1 MADLRNTQY
10 SAPARNAMVDALA
23 ALLNTGYLRI
33 YSGAQPATA
42 DDAPGAGTLLAELRF
57 GNPAF
62 AAAAAGQA
70 AANAITQ
77 DSAANATGTA
87 AWFRALK
94 SDGATTV
101 LDGNVGKTGD
111 ANTNNLE
118 LGTDQIVQDAIIQVT
133 AMTISVAAAGV

>member
-10 SAPARNAMVDALA
+10 STAAINAMVDALA
-23 ALLNTGYLRI
+23 ALLVSGYIRI
-33 YSGAQPATA
+33 YSGSQPANANTA
-42 DDAPGAGTLLAELRF
+42 VGAQVLLAELRF

-62 AAAAAGQA
+62 AAGVAGVA
-70 AANAITQ
+70 IANAITQ

-87 AWFRALK
+87 TWFRALK
-94 SDGATTV
+94 SDGATAV

-118 LGTDQIVQDAIIQVT
+118 LGTDQIVQDAILQINSMQIAVN
-133 AMTISVAAAGV
+133 AAGV